1 MKYKLTGVLAA
12 CLMLFC
18 AVMASTAEAK
28 EGPNRVHQHLTARQ
42 PDAGCDCDGSELCT
56 HLPLVIID
64 TEGQE
69 IPGKATGVTDDYGE
83 MTYTLAPDGRDVI
96 DVKVDIIDN
105 QDRNNHP
112 SDPPAVETRTEIRFR
127 GHSSRNFEKSPY
139 QLDFV
144 DENGENRDIAVMG
157 MSAHSEWV
165 LYGPYLDKSLVR
177 NYMWYNISGEIMEWA
192 PNARFCELILDGE
205 YRGLYLMVETITN
218 GTDCRLNL
226 TDDAY
231 GTRVTG
237 YLLRGDRTTEA
248 DAGSVRDIYTFTE
261 RSFNLYT
268 DISVRYPK
276 KSMLTEELREQI
288 ELDFAGF
295 EKALYSYD
303 YDTGKYGYWNYIDV
317 DNFVDYCLI
326 NLFSSNLDA
335 GLYSTYIYKDMEG
348 LYKLAVWDFNNAC
361 DNYPDDVSTPYG
373 VDMYADNLFFMLFK
387 SETFVN
393 RLIERY
399 EQLREGV
406 FSEEYLIG
414 YIDDTLDYL
423 GPAVERNTARWD
435 TSITEW
441 SPLEPEDRNVHSVE
455 EAVTQLKDW
464 LIERGNWLD
473 RNIDTLKQYAHPSRN
488 KVYNH

>member
-42 PDAGCDCDGSELCT
+42 PDAGYDCDGSELCT

-248 DAGSVRDIYTFTE
+248 DAGSIRDIYTFTE

-303 YDTGKYGYWNYIDV
+303 YDIGKYGYWNYIDV

-335 GLYSTYIYKDMEG
+335 GLYSTSY
-348 LYKLAVWDFNNAC
+348 NN
-361 DNYPDDVSTPYG
+361 NYGIRRGSQPR
-373 VDMYADNLFFMLFK
+373 LF
-387 SETFVN
+387 
-393 RLIERY
+393 
-399 EQLREGV
+399 
-406 FSEEYLIG
+406 
-414 YIDDTLDYL
+414 
-423 GPAVERNTARWD
+423 
-435 TSITEW
+435 
-441 SPLEPEDRNVHSVE
+441 
-455 EAVTQLKDW
+455 
-464 LIERGNWLD
+464 
-473 RNIDTLKQYAHPSRN
+473 PSQSRSC
-488 KVYNH
+488 